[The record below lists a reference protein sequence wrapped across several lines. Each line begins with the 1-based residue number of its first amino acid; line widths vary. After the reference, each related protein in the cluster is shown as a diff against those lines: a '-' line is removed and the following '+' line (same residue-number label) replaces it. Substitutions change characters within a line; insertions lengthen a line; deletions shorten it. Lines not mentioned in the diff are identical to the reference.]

1 MTAEESSADEKMPP
15 NEADSAA
22 TNAAAT
28 KMDPET
34 EPLNAGAMA
43 DPKVKFIGE
52 SETVDVEK
60 GGQSGDDGIKPA
72 LTKAELMKYATDPFW
87 VKLRWFLFILF
98 WFCWT
103 AMLVASV
110 VIIIM
115 APKCPSP
122 APKNWWQKRPFYQIS
137 VKSFKDS
144 DSDGNGDLNGVLEK
158 ADYLA
163 NTVGVGSIGLSP
175 IMKDSDYQNVDES
188 LGTLEDFKNL
198 VAGMH
203 EHEIKVILELPSEN
217 SVEQTNALA
226 DTLTFWLDLGV
237 DGFRV
242 SGMSAGYGVDGPQ
255 GYDLEQTLALLK
267 EMRTVL
273 DTEDL
278 VDPGIKI
285 LMTDVDSPSDIS
297 AFYGENVTDQVGSL
311 SQMPMRDTFLPD
323 ALTADNLK
331 NNINEYL
338 DSLPNDA
345 WPSFSLGKNP
355 ESRIASRIE
364 PKYINALNMLL
375 MMLPGTPITLFG
387 DERGIKN
394 GALLKWDDSDE
405 YENSKIRVYQEVS
418 SLRESETLLFGS
430 TEIRVDGDVLIIA
443 RVKKGN
449 PGYILLSNFG
459 DIEKT
464 VNVKTEVNEIPGIPN
479 MAERGILTLS
489 DPQTEEVPVGTS
501 TDMAEIPMPPG
512 ASYLITFVPN
522 F

>member
-1 MTAEESSADEKMPP
+1 MTAEESSTDEKMPP
-15 NEADSAA
+15 NEAESAA
-22 TNAAAT
+22 TNAAAP

-34 EPLNAGAMA
+34 EPLTAGAMA
-43 DPKVKFIGE
+43 DPKVKFTGE

-87 VKLRWFLFILF
+87 VKLRWVLFILF
-98 WFCWT
+98 WICWT
-103 AMLVASV
+103 AMLVASI
-110 VIIIM
+110 VIIIQ

-144 DSDGNGDLNGVLEK
+144 NSDGNGDLNGVLEK

-175 IMKDSDYQNVDES
+175 IMKNGDYKNVDES
-188 LGTLEDFKNL
+188 LGTMEDFKKL

-203 EHEIKVILELPSEN
+203 EHEIKVVLELPSEN
-217 SVEQTNALA
+217 SVEQTNALP
-226 DTLTFWLDLGV
+226 DTLRFWLNLGV

-242 SGMSAGYGVDGPQ
+242 SGMSAGYGVGGPQ
-255 GYDLEQTLALLK
+255 AYDLEQTLALLE

-273 DTEDL
+273 DNE
-278 VDPGIKI
+278 DPGTKI
-285 LMTDVDSPSDIS
+285 LMTDVNSPSDIT
-297 AFYGENVTDQVGSL
+297 AFYGANVTDQVGSL

-323 ALTADNLK
+323 ALTADNVK

-355 ESRIASRIE
+355 ESRIASKVDE
-364 PKYINALNMLL
+364 KYINALNMML

-387 DERGIKN
+387 DERGLKN
-394 GALLKWDDSDE
+394 GALIKWDDTDE
-405 YENSKIRVYQEVS
+405 CCLNKIRVYQEVS

-430 TEIRVDGDVLIIA
+430 TEVRVDGDVLIIA

-489 DPQTEEVPVGTS
+489 DPQTEEVAVGAS
-501 TDMAEIPMPPG
+501 IDMAEIPMPPG

>member
-43 DPKVKFIGE
+43 DPKVKFTGE

-87 VKLRWFLFILF
+87 VKLRWVLFMLF

-103 AMLVASV
+103 AMLVASI
-110 VIIIM
+110 VIIIQ

-144 DSDGNGDLNGVLEK
+144 NSDGNGDLNGVLEK

-175 IMKDSDYQNVDES
+175 IMKDGDYQNVDES
-188 LGTLEDFKNL
+188 LGTLEDFKKL

-226 DTLTFWLDLGV
+226 DTLRFWLDLGV

-242 SGMSAGYGVDGPQ
+242 SGMPAGYGVDGPQ
-255 GYDLEQTLALLK
+255 AYDLEQTLELLK

-273 DTEDL
+273 DNEDP
-278 VDPGIKI
+278 DIKI
-285 LMTDVDSPSDIS
+285 LMTDVNSASDIT
-297 AFYGENVTDQVGSL
+297 AFYGENVTDQVGIL

-338 DSLPNDA
+338 DSLPDDA
-345 WPSFSLGKNP
+345 WPNFSLGKNP
-355 ESRIASRIE
+355 ESRIASRIDE
-364 PKYINALNMLL
+364 KYINALNMLL

-387 DERGIKN
+387 DEGGIKD
-394 GALLKWDDSDE
+394 GALIKWDDHE
-405 YENSKIRVYQEVS
+405 PCMNKIGVYQEVS

-430 TEIRVDGDVLIIA
+430 KEIRVDGDVFIIA

-489 DPQTEEVPVGTS
+489 DPQTEDVAVGAS
-501 TDMAEIPMPPG
+501 IEMAEISVPPG